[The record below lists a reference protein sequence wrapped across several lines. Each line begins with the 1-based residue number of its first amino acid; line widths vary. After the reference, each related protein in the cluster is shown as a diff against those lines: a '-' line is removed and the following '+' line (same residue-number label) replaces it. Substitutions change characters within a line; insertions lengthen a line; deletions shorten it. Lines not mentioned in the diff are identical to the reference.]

1 MFWALNQITA
11 PNLSYADFL
20 DLSVALG
27 CQGVEV
33 RNDLKRQLFDGL
45 SPAEA
50 GEMVRERGL
59 RLVGLS
65 QVYPFNFW
73 SDDIERKV
81 RDLIAIAKEAGAET
95 ISLIPRNEGIGTE
108 AQDRK
113 ANLETSLA
121 AILPLLEEAELVAL
135 VEPLG
140 FQRSSLR
147 YKAEL
152 VDAINALGGA
162 HRYKLVH
169 DTFHHALA
177 DGGPIFADH
186 TGIVHI
192 SAVVDPTLQ
201 LNQMEDEHR
210 VLVDGLDRLDNVGQI
225 KALQAAGYAGP
236 ISYECFSP
244 LVHDL
249 ANPREAIQTSF
260 DFIES
265 ALKAK

>member
-1 MFWALNQITA
+1 MFRALNQITA
-11 PNLSYADFL
+11 PNLSYTDFL

-45 SPAEA
+45 SPTEA
-50 GEMVRERGL
+50 GQMVRERGL

-108 AQDRK
+108 AQERK

-121 AILPLLEEAELVAL
+121 AILPLLQEAELVAL

-152 VDAINALGGA
+152 VDAINALDAA

-177 DGGPIFADH
+177 DGGPIFAGH

-210 VLVDGLDRLDNVGQI
+210 VLVDRLDRLDNVGQI
-225 KALQAAGYAGP
+225 KALQAAGYVGP

-249 ANPREAIQTSF
+249 TNPREAIQASF

-265 ALKAK
+265 SLKAG

>member
-11 PNLSYADFL
+11 PNLSYPDFL
-20 DLSVALG
+20 DLSAALG
-27 CQGVEV
+27 CGGVEV
-33 RNDLKRQLFDGL
+33 RNDLQRQLFDGI
-45 SPAEA
+45 SPSEA
-50 GEMVRERGL
+50 GTMAHDRGL
-59 RLVGLS
+59 RIVGLS

-73 SDDIERKV
+73 SEDINSKV
-81 RDLIAIAKEAGAET
+81 QDLIAIAKDAGAET

-108 AQDRK
+108 ERERK
-113 ANLETSLA
+113 DNLNRSLT
-121 AILPLLEEAELVAL
+121 AILPLLEEADLVAL

-152 VDAINALGGA
+152 VDAINALGAA

-177 DGGPIFADH
+177 DGGSVFPTH

-192 SAVVDPTLQ
+192 SAVIDPALR
-201 LNQMEDEHR
+201 LDQMEDEHR
-210 VLVDGLDRLDNVGQI
+210 VLVDSRDRLDNIGQI
-225 KALQAAGYAGP
+225 RALQAAGYVGP
-236 ISYECFSP
+236 VSYECFSP
-244 LVHDL
+244 LVHSLDR
-249 ANPREAIQTSF
+249 PREAIKSSL
-260 DFIES
+260 DFIEA